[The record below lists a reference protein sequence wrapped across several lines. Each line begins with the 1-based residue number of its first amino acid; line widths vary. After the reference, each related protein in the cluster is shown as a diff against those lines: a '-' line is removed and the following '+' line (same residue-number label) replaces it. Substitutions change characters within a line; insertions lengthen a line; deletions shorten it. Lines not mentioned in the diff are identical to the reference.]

1 MNEMQ
6 KLFDIKLTSQKDT
19 GLAGLGDTIHVFQ
32 DVSSRK
38 ESKTQQQ
45 KKSIDDFVRESEAN
59 GNPVAAIIAQGD
71 GTYAFYKSA
80 VFVSDK
86 PADDASPWIFREQ

>member
-6 KLFDIKLTSQKDT
+6 KLFDIKLTSQEDT

-32 DVSSRK
+32 EDSLRK
-38 ESKTQQQ
+38 WSKSQQQ

-59 GNPVAAIIAQGD
+59 GNPVAAVFAKGD
-71 GTYAFYKSA
+71 GSYAFYKSA

-86 PADDASPWIFREQ
+86 PSDDANPWIFREQ